1 MSYSPAR
8 IEENAKPEIDES
20 KPVLDA
26 NLEANLEAPVPSWF
40 AVENKAE
47 VSDHLVQR
55 YRDRIA
61 KQEAQRQAEIEVNE
75 SYRRNLD
82 ARFKAAKAQ
91 YEKPGNDN
99 PPQVQIQTR
108 RPTLPLS
115 EIEGRGQRYSREAAR
130 ISERPQTTTANTMRR
145 TYLSW
150 AILAIATGSIVGFG
164 FANRERMVAF
174 GQDGLNQAK
183 ASIASLSGTP
193 TNLTVPATSG
203 SSVIM
208 KKPISMAS
216 LSVNDAA
223 GTLNTMIP
231 LALTAR
237 PASAEQPVDILIS
250 GLPTSAYLT
259 AGHQVDDG
267 SWLVKAPDMADLKLV
282 VPQSQSPKISLD
294 VAALDQGT
302 SNLAAPIQK
311 LSVELSDVK
320 IIPAAAPPDEQ
331 GSNVTTQPTTVD
343 TKVANA
349 QAQPIPQPVGAD
361 LLIRA
366 DSLMNQGD
374 IISARQYY
382 MQAANVGSPRGILG
396 VARTYDPKVFA
407 EMKIEG
413 LQPDAAKAAEWYK
426 KAQAAGLKTT
436 N

>member
-8 IEENAKPEIDES
+8 IEENAKPETA
-20 KPVLDA
+20 DA
-26 NLEANLEAPVPSWF
+26 ATVSHDKLEAPVPSWF
-40 AVENKAE
+40 AFENDAE

-61 KQEAQRQAEIEVNE
+61 KQEVQRKAESEVME
-75 SYRRNLD
+75 THRRNLD

-91 YEKPGNDN
+91 YDRPGNDN
-99 PPQVQIQTR
+99 PPEVKIQTR

-115 EIEGRGQRYSREAAR
+115 EVEGREQRYSRNAAR
-130 ISERPQTTTANTMRR
+130 FPEQPRTRAPNTKWR

-150 AILAIATGSIVGFG
+150 AIVAVATGSAVGFG
-164 FANRERMVAF
+164 FANRDRLVAF
-174 GQDGLNQAK
+174 GQDGLSQVK
-183 ASIASLSGTP
+183 ASIASLSS
-193 TNLTVPATSG
+193 TVPNVPAPVASG
-203 SSVIM
+203 STVIM
-208 KKPISMAS
+208 KKQISMAS

-223 GTLNTMIP
+223 GTLNSMIP

-237 PASAEQPVDILIS
+237 PTSADQPVDILIS

-259 AGHQVDDG
+259 AGRQVEEG
-267 SWLVKAPDMADLKLV
+267 SWLVKAPEMVDLKLV
-282 VPQSQSPKISLD
+282 VPQSQTPKISLD

-302 SNLAAPIQK
+302 TNLAAPMQK
-311 LSVELSDVK
+311 LSVEFSDVK
-320 IIPAAAPPDEQ
+320 IVPAAAPPDAR
-331 GSNVTTQPTTVD
+331 GSNITTQAAAVD
-343 TKVANA
+343 TKVATA
-349 QAQPIPQPVGAD
+349 QAQPIPQPVGSD
-361 LLIRA
+361 LLNRA

-407 EMKIEG
+407 EMKIQG
-413 LQPDAAKAAEWYK
+413 LQPDAVKAAEWYK
-426 KAQAAGLKTT
+426 KAQAAALKVS